1 MYSYVVIPLVLFCV
15 LLGGIWAQDIIP
27 EIPDYS
33 RPTTTATTEAPTTST
48 TKSTTTTTTQ
58 QPTTTTTEPITSTT
72 TTEPSTSTTTTEPIT
87 TSTTQRTP
95 LEQPDQTTKKPNREV
110 WMQPLE
116 RCFLTNQMEY
126 STCWRIPPTSSC
138 YHCCYYYD
146 SHITECSKLHQ
157 GPCVAYDYAKLK
169 VHVNWKEVL

>member
-1 MYSYVVIPLVLFCV
+1 MCSCVVVPLLLFCF
-15 LLGGIWAQDIIP
+15 LLGGTWAQDTIP

-33 RPTTTATTEAPTTST
+33 RPTEPTTTTTTEVPTTST
-48 TKSTTTTTTQ
+48 PKSTTTTTTQ
-58 QPTTTTTEPITSTT
+58 QPSTT
-72 TTEPSTSTTTTEPIT
+72 TTEPTTSTTTTKPIP

-95 LEQPDQTTKKPNREV
+95 LDPPTRTTKKPSQEV

-138 YHCCYYYD
+138 YRCCYYYD

-169 VHVNWKEVL
+169 VHVNWREVL